1 MNAYVRDELKFEDD
15 LPYEILTGVAPWNY
29 DTPNSYPSVAG
40 RLASVMSQDPYLRVL
55 VLGGLRDLA
64 CPIDG
69 IHYSIDHLELDPA
82 YRGNI
87 TYAEYEAGHMMYVNR
102 PDLQKMQR
110 DLAGFIQP

>member
-1 MNAYVRDELKFEDD
+1 MLQPLHQPLKSPQD
-15 LPYEILTGVAPWNY
+15 LDAMR
-29 DTPNSYPSVAG
+29 VAG
-40 RLASVMSQDPYLRVL
+40 RLASVISQDPYLRVL
-55 VLGGLRDLA
+55 VLGGLRDIA

-102 PDLQKMQR
+102 PDLKKMQQ